1 MSSKSKISI
10 DIRKM
15 TYLAILT
22 ALVVVLQAVI
32 APIIGS
38 ASGGVLTPA
47 LVLVP
52 FVLGVAV
59 CGVGAGVWL
68 GAIFAVIV
76 LVSDPSCAPFFAHNV
91 FMTIVLVFLKG
102 IGAGVVSGF
111 IFKALSKKNKIL
123 AITLAAIAAPIVNT
137 GIFVVGCWL
146 FFIELTGIEIYTL
159 FITANFALEM
169 AVNLVF
175 VPSVYKILQISRIA

>member
-1 MSSKSKISI
+1 MSIKSKNSI
-10 DIRKM
+10 NVRKM

-59 CGVGAGVWL
+59 CGIGAGVWL
-68 GAIFAVIV
+68 GGIFAIIV
-76 LVSDPSCAPFFAHNV
+76 LVSDPSCAPFFAHNL
-91 FMTIVLVFLKG
+91 FMTIVLVFMKG
-102 IGAGVVSGF
+102 IGAGVVSGL
-111 IFKALSKKNKIL
+111 IFKALSKKNKML
-123 AITLAAIAAPIVNT
+123 AITVAAVAAPVVNT

-146 FFIELTGIEIYTL
+146 FFLELTGVEIYTL
-159 FITANFALEM
+159 FITANFALEL
-169 AVNLVF
+169 AVNLIF
-175 VPSVYKILQISRIA
+175 VPSVYKILQISQVA

>member
-1 MSSKSKISI
+1 MYSRNKTSL

-32 APIIGS
+32 APLIGA

-59 CGVGAGVWL
+59 CGAYAGVWL
-68 GAIFAVIV
+68 GMIFALIV
-76 LVSDPSCAPFFAHNV
+76 LFSDPSCAPFFAHNV
-91 FMTIVLVFLKG
+91 FMTIVLVALKG
-102 IGAGVVSGF
+102 IGAGLVSGLV
-111 IFKALSKKNKIL
+111 FKAFKKKNTML
-123 AITLAAIAAPIVNT
+123 AITLAALVAPIVNT

-146 FFIELTGIEIYTL
+146 FFFDLTGIEIYKL
-159 FITANFALEM
+159 FITANFALEL
-169 AVNLVF
+169 AVNVVF
-175 VPSVYKILQISRIA
+175 VPAIYKILRILKIA